1 MIFDAVENLKKYA
14 NIPEQDAILK
24 FLQETDVS
32 KLTEG
37 DIEIKGK
44 DLYVKVLRYVPKDA
58 AENNFETHEIY
69 TDVQMIINGEEKM
82 QIVNT
87 KYLQEIT
94 GYDKEGDF
102 QFFSAQKYIS
112 DIVVRENEF
121 VVFFPGEPH
130 KPGCN
135 YQQRNEPILKLVFK
149 VKDI

>member
-1 MIFDAVENLKKYA
+1 MIFDAIENLKKYA
-14 NIPEQDAILK
+14 NIPQQDAILK
-24 FLQETDVS
+24 FLQETDVLRLS
-32 KLTEG
+32 EG

-58 AENNFETHEIY
+58 AENNFETHKIY

-82 QIVNT
+82 QVVNT

-94 GYDKEGDF
+94 GYNKESDF

-135 YQQRNEPILKLVFK
+135 YQQRDKPVLKLVFK